1 VDYIC
6 THEYTFTLAL
16 PVRCGSRFVGV
27 AGADIL
33 AAQVERLV
41 LADLAVLGGDAVLA
55 TASGRVIASNTARFL
70 PGEIAPPGEPV
81 EACGTTLPWTVLL
94 LPHASTA
101 GSA

>member
-33 AAQVERLV
+33 ATQVERLV
-41 LADLAVLGGDAVLA
+41 LPDLAVLGADAVLT
-55 TASGRVIASNTARFL
+55 TAGGRVIASNTVRFL
-70 PGEIAPPGEPV
+70 PGEIAPPGEPA
-81 EACGTTLPWTVLL
+81 ETAEGTLPWRVLL
-94 LPHASTA
+94 ATA
-101 GSA
+101 TLSS